1 MLCPDEERLVD
12 YIEGR
17 LSKEDRSHIEEH
29 LSDCEICLEGL
40 MVTRSILHGRDE
52 IETEPVPAAV
62 TESAVSL
69 ITGPRAPL
77 FDVSIDRLKLAINR
91 IKSGFEDLF
100 WPDSWMRWQ
109 PAAIRGAKSVA
120 SEDLFR
126 IRVSFKKIKT
136 EIEVEKTAN
145 EKALIRVQFP
155 RGTQKAQKIRVTLK
169 ENDREIASYLLEGAS
184 VRFEAVPFG
193 HYGISLTEN
202 GVNLGT
208 YLFEIKETG
217 HGGK

>member
-1 MLCPDEERLVD
+1 MSCPDEERLMD

-40 MVTRSILHGRDE
+40 VVTRSILQGRDE

-77 FDVSIDRLKLAINR
+77 FDISIDRVKLAINR
-91 IKSGFEDLF
+91 IKSDIADLL
-100 WPDSWMRWQ
+100 WPDSWIRWQ
-109 PAAIRGAKSVA
+109 PAAIRGAKSVV

-126 IRVSFKKIKT
+126 ITVSFKKIKT
-136 EIEVEKTAN
+136 EIEIEKTAN
-145 EKALIRVQFP
+145 EKALIRVKFP
-155 RGTQKAQKIRVTLK
+155 KRPQNSKKIRVTLK
-169 ENDREIASYLLEGAS
+169 EDNREIASYLLEGSS

-202 GVNLGT
+202 GVNLGS

>member
-1 MLCPDEERLVD
+1 MSCPDEERLVD

-17 LSKEDRSHIEEH
+17 LSKEDRSHMEAH
-29 LSDCEICLEGL
+29 LSDCENCLEGL
-40 MVTRSILHGRDE
+40 VVARSILQGRDE

-62 TESAVSL
+62 TESAVRL

-77 FDVSIDRLKLAINR
+77 FDGSIDRLKLAINR
-91 IKSGFEDLF
+91 IKSGIADFL
-100 WPDSWMRWQ
+100 WPDSWMGWQ
-109 PAAIRGAKSVA
+109 PATIRGAKSVV

-126 IRVSFKKIKT
+126 IKISFNKIKT
-136 EIEVEKTAN
+136 EIEIEKTAN
-145 EKALIRVQFP
+145 EEALIRVKFP
-155 RGTQKAQKIRVTLK
+155 KGTQNAQKIRVTLK

-193 HYGISLTEN
+193 HYGISVTEN

-217 HGGK
+217 HGEK